1 MPRKNAPKPSK
12 RAKLSGIGRFFKDLQ
27 QVVQTSALVNR
38 ASSDSGNDLISTPS
52 TSTVNQQQS
61 SVIHV
66 DNPPTSLAEFTENDE
81 AESQGISC
89 AAIAPLSLA
98 NEQRPPSVASD
109 SSDFFTSN
117 RCSTA
122 TVSASSSFTAKSS
135 SILNLDKPNHPKLS
149 VIPAQRLATRTLYFQ
164 SKWYEDYEWIH
175 YDPDLKKILC
185 FHCSK
190 ASAMGIIDLAHNK
203 DPAFI
208 SEGFNNWKKAIEKF
222 KLHQTSHT
230 HVLSVNQIA
239 AVKRPSVI
247 AQIQTQKQKEQAIAR
262 NSLLKLFTSV
272 RYLLRQ
278 GSGFRGHDE
287 SDGSYPQLLKL
298 RTEDVPDLQMYLKNT
313 TNFTSPC
320 AQNEMIEMFSHHIL
334 RKIVSDIQLNEF
346 YAVTVDGTK
355 DISGKEQESFCL
367 RHVDSDLY
375 VHEDFI
381 GLYEVP
387 STTGDV
393 LARTLFDVLA
403 RCGLSISNMRGQT
416 YDGASNMSGCYS
428 GCKARVQER
437 QPLALFFHCGSHASN
452 LVMQHAVTS
461 CQLIRDSL
469 QWLNELG
476 VLMKRSGK
484 YKAIFLAIC
493 ESTEDDNLHP
503 TAIKPLCATRWL
515 CRLAAIQSALDQYP
529 AILQSLEEM
538 ARDETDTATKAN
550 GLFDRFQKGKVFLG
564 LKMAAKPV
572 AILEQLNSALQSK
585 SANMSGM
592 VEAVKTSSTHIS
604 AQRTDEV
611 FHELFSAAEEK
622 CEEYQLDPLEVP
634 RARVPP
640 RRYTGE
646 AAEYRPN
653 SSEEYYRKQYFEFID
668 SIVTGLSARYDP
680 DKSGLAQY
688 LKLETMLTSGKVDE
702 EVVSKYPE
710 LDGLTLPIQLEMF
723 KQTFKAESL
732 HEAKVIYRSMEHA
745 VHLLFPQVLVL
756 LKLLLVCP
764 VSSCECERSFS
775 ALRRLKTWLRTTMT
789 QRRLNHISICHVH
802 QEQLDNVN
810 VHELAKLFVE
820 KSEIRRNLFGTFK

>member
-1 MPRKNAPKPSK
+1 MPRKNAPKPAK
-12 RAKLSGIGRFFKDLQ
+12 RAKLSGIGRFFKDPQ
-27 QVVQTSALVNR
+27 QVEQTSTLTSH
-38 ASSDSGNDLISTPS
+38 ASSDSGNNLPSTPS
-52 TSTVNQQQS
+52 TPIVNQRQS
-61 SVIHV
+61 DVIHV
-66 DNPPTSLAEFTENDE
+66 NNPPTSLAEFAENDE
-81 AESQGISC
+81 VESQGISC
-89 AAIAPLSLA
+89 AAISRPSLT
-98 NEQRPPSVASD
+98 NEQRPSSVVSG
-109 SSDFFTSN
+109 FNNFLTSN
-117 RCSTA
+117 RSSPA
-122 TVSASSSFTAKSS
+122 TVSASSPLTAKSNNF
-135 SILNLDKPNHPKLS
+135 LNLNKPNHPKVS
-149 VIPAQRLATRTLYFQ
+149 VIPAQKLSTRTLYFQ

-203 DPAFI
+203 EPAFI

-239 AVKRPSVI
+239 AVKRPSVS

-278 GSGFRGHDE
+278 GSAFRGHDE
-287 SDGSYPQLLKL
+287 SDGSYLQLLKL
-298 RTEDVPDLQMYLKNT
+298 RTEDVPDLQMYLRNT
-313 TNFTSPC
+313 TNFTSPG
-320 AQNEMIEMFSHHIL
+320 AQNEMIEMFSHQIL
-334 RKIVSDIQLNEF
+334 RNIVSDIQQNEF
-346 YAVTVDGTK
+346 YAVTADGTQ
-355 DISGKEQESFCL
+355 DISGQEQESFCL

-403 RCGLSISNMRGQT
+403 RSGLSISNMRAQT
-416 YDGASNMSGCYS
+416 YDGAANMSGCYS

-469 QWLNELG
+469 QWLSELG
-476 VLMKRSGK
+476 VLMKISGK
-484 YKAIFLAIC
+484 YKAIYLTIC

-515 CRLAAIQSALDQYP
+515 CRLAAIQSAFDQYP

-538 ARDETDTATKAN
+538 ARGETDTATKAN
-550 GLFDRFQKGKVFLG
+550 GLLDRFQKGKVFLG

-572 AILEQLNSALQSK
+572 AILEQLNSALQAK
-585 SANMSGM
+585 SANVSGM

-604 AQRTDEV
+604 AQRTDEA

-634 RARVPP
+634 RIRVLPS
-640 RRYTGE
+640 RYTGE

-668 SIVTGLSARYDP
+668 VIVTGLSDRYDP

-688 LKLETMLTSGKVDE
+688 LKLETMLTSGKVDKD
-702 EVVSKYPE
+702 VVSKYPE
-710 LDGLTLPIQLEMF
+710 LRPTLG
-723 KQTFKAESL
+723 
-732 HEAKVIYRSMEHA
+732 AKVA
-745 VHLLFPQVLVL
+745 VIMCNIVRH
-756 LKLLLVCP
+756 
-764 VSSCECERSFS
+764 
-775 ALRRLKTWLRTTMT
+775 
-789 QRRLNHISICHVH
+789 
-802 QEQLDNVN
+802 
-810 VHELAKLFVE
+810 
-820 KSEIRRNLFGTFK
+820 